1 MNSSGK
7 EQLILKLASVI
18 ESLTAKNSGS
28 DIKLQW
34 KENGTSLEN
43 RDTYQMLGIG
53 GWTPSVANQ
62 VSKNDEGEVGKP
74 QLSKRQRKNPA
85 LKDQDFLWQI

>member
-18 ESLTAKNSGS
+18 EILTAKNSGS

-43 RDTYQMLGIG
+43 RDTNQILLIG
-53 GWTPSVANQ
+53 GWKPSVANQ
-62 VSKNDEGEVGKP
+62 V
-74 QLSKRQRKNPA
+74 
-85 LKDQDFLWQI
+85 